1 MNKGENLCIP
11 SCMGPLPFIKEK
23 RSSLTRDVTTFVIS
37 KEKHLLITLGET
49 KVTPASR
56 VNNVIQVSIG
66 VHGARKVSPCPAQ
79 VNLKPFP
86 INLAIQK

>member
-1 MNKGENLCIP
+1 
-11 SCMGPLPFIKEK
+11 MGPLPFIKEK
-23 RSSLTRDVTTFVIS
+23 QSGLTRDATTFLIS
-37 KEKHLLITLGET
+37 KRKKNLLITLGET

-56 VNNVIQVSIG
+56 VNNVIKVSVG

-86 INLAIQK
+86 INPAIQK